1 MVKNYLL
8 FCIFLCCIQV
18 SWAQTPS
25 RVVTGTVTDAGSNE
39 ALDGVTVAV
48 KGSTQAVQTNES
60 GAYRIELP
68 GTGSVALVFRY
79 LGYAPSEHVITGSRT
94 LDVALEREDNL
105 LEEVVAIGYAT
116 SRRRDVTGAISSIS
130 AEKIME
136 APVASAIEAIQGRLA
151 GVNISLTEGSPDA
164 EINIR
169 VRGGGSIS
177 QDNSPLYIVDG
188 FPVPSIADIAPS
200 DIESIDVL
208 KDASSAAIYGSRGAN
223 GVIIVT
229 TKSGKAGRFNIN
241 YNVFGGPK
249 RIARTLDVLTPYD
262 YALWQYERSL
272 LDGEPNRYT
281 DFFGNFQDIDLY
293 QEVRGNDWQQ
303 QAFGRIGHLINNN
316 LSINGGSEKTRYAI
330 NYTNVN
336 DRAIMQ
342 MSDFRRDNL
351 TLRLN
356 SKPYD
361 PLTVDVALRYSNT
374 QINGGGTNE
383 QNEVSSADS
392 RLKFAMIYPPIPVA
406 GLTDEAETDQEFNL
420 FSPLVALADND
431 RYQSRINYNL
441 NASVAWDITD
451 GLRFKTEGGLDYN
464 SNVDDRFY
472 GMSTYY
478 IRNVPSGDN
487 QNHPALMLSK
497 LQRQSLRSTNTLAY
511 DFKNLLPSSHKLN
524 LLVGHEYIQ
533 TKIERLSN
541 TIHGF
546 PEDFDFDRARKLS
559 TQGTPF
565 AVENFF
571 EPDDNLL
578 SFFGRVGYDYEGK
591 YILSATF
598 RADGSSRFGTNNKW
612 GYFPSASGAWRVSA
626 EPFMENTQSWLE
638 DLKVRA
644 SYGTAGNNNIPPGQ
658 FLTQF
663 FVSPTSWVN
672 DFDSYWAA
680 SNVMANP
687 DLKWET
693 TVSRNIGLDY
703 SILQGRLSG
712 AIDIYRNNTKD
723 LLMSFPVHGT
733 GYNFQYRNMGETRN
747 QGIEL
752 ALNWKAL
759 NRPNFG
765 LDIGGNIAFNR
776 NKILTLGPQM
786 GDYGA
791 TSRWASTEVPVDY
804 WIASGGQ
811 VGEMIGYRSA
821 GRYEVSDFERYDAA
835 TNTWILREGVA
846 DASAIVGPI
855 RPGTMKLEDIVGEDG
870 RVTIDDRTIIG
881 NANPLH
887 TGGFN
892 INARVYAFDIS
903 AIFSWSYGNDIYN
916 ANKIEYTSTSQ
927 YHSRNMISTMA
938 SGERWT
944 NLLPD
949 GTISNDPAQLA
960 EMNQNTTLWSPYMS
974 RFVFSDWAVEDGS
987 FLRLNTLSVG
997 YNLPRTLL
1005 SAARIQSLRVYASA
1019 YNVFTLTNYTGFDP
1033 EVSTRRN
1040 TPLTPGVDY
1049 SAYPRSRML
1058 VFGLNLSL

>member
-1 MVKNYLL
+1 MIRNL
-8 FCIFLCCIQV
+8 FLSLCFFVCSIHSFAQSRKISGQIKDAETGDGLPGV
-18 SWAQTPS
+18 S
-25 RVVTGTVTDAGSNE
+25 V
-39 ALDGVTVAV
+39 LI
-48 KGSTQAVQTNES
+48 KGSSGGAQSDAK
-60 GAYRIELP
+60 GAYSITVPNGEVTLIFRFMGYKQQEIAIRDRKEIDVLMELD
-68 GTGSVALVFRY
+68 ANM
-79 LGYAPSEHVITGSRT
+79 
-94 LDVALEREDNL
+94 LD
-105 LEEVVAIGYAT
+105 EVVAIGYAT

-130 AEKIME
+130 ADKIME
-136 APVASAIEAIQGRLA
+136 APVASAMEAIQGRLA
-151 GVNISLTEGSPDA
+151 GVNIALTEGSPDA

-169 VRGGGSIS
+169 VRGGGSVT
-177 QDNSPLYIVDG
+177 QDNSPLFIVDG
-188 FPVPSIADIAPS
+188 FPVPSISDIAPS

-208 KDASSAAIYGSRGAN
+208 KDASSAAIYGARGAN
-223 GVIIVT
+223 GVVIVT
-229 TKSGKAGRFNIN
+229 TKSGKAGRFSVN

-249 RIARTLDVLTPYD
+249 RIANTLDVLTPYD

-281 DFFGNFQDIDLY
+281 NFFGNFQDIDLY
-293 QEVRGNDWQQ
+293 REVEGNDWQQ
-303 QAFGRIGHLINNN
+303 QTFGRTGHLINNN
-316 LSINGGSEKTRYAI
+316 LSINGGSEKTRYSI

-336 DRAIMQ
+336 DKAIMQ
-342 MSDFRRDNL
+342 MSDFQRNNL

-356 SKPYD
+356 SKPYK
-361 PLTVDVALRYSNT
+361 PLTVDVAMRYSNS

-406 GLTDEAETDQEFNL
+406 GLTDLAETDQEFNL

-431 RYQSRINYNL
+431 RYQNRINYNL
-441 NASVAWDITD
+441 NASVAWDIRE

-464 SNVDDRFY
+464 SNADDRFY
-472 GMSTYY
+472 GLSTYY
-478 IRNVPSGDN
+478 IRNVPSDEN
-487 QNHPALMLSK
+487 QDQPAVMLSK
-497 LQRQSLRSTNTLAY
+497 LQRQSLRSTNTLTY
-511 DFKNLLPSSHKLN
+511 DFKQFLPSSHKLN
-524 LLVGHEYIQ
+524 MLVGHEYIQ
-533 TKIERLSN
+533 TKTERLTN

-546 PEDFDFDRARKLS
+546 PTDFDFERTRKLS

-578 SFFGRVGYDYEGK
+578 SFFGRASYDYEGK

-598 RADGSSRFGTNNKW
+598 RADGSSRFGARNKW
-612 GYFPSASGAWRVSA
+612 GYFPSASGAWRIS
-626 EPFMENTQSWLE
+626 EEKFMENTRSWLD
-638 DLKVRA
+638 DLKLRA
-644 SYGTAGNNNIPPGQ
+644 SYGTAGNNNIPLSQ

-672 DFDSYWAA
+672 GFDSYWAA
-680 SNVMANP
+680 SNIMANP

-693 TVSRNIGLDY
+693 TLSRNIGLDY
-703 SILQGRLSG
+703 SVLQGRLAG
-712 AIDIYRNNTKD
+712 AVDVYRNNTKD
-723 LLMSFPVHGT
+723 LLMSFPIQGT

-752 ALNWKAL
+752 SLNWKAL
-759 NRPNFG
+759 NKTNFG

-786 GDYGA
+786 GDYGVA
-791 TSRWASTEVPVDY
+791 SRWASTEVPVDY
-804 WIASGGQ
+804 WVASGGQ

-821 GRYEVSDFERYDAA
+821 GRYEVSDFERYDAL
-835 TNTWILREGVA
+835 TNRWILRDGVA

-855 RPGTMKLEDIVGEDG
+855 RPGTMKLQDIVGDDG
-870 RVTIDDRTIIG
+870 RVTVDDRTIIG

-892 INARVYAFDIS
+892 INARVYSFDIS

-916 ANKIEYTSTSQ
+916 ANKVEYTSTSQ
-927 YHSRNMISTMA
+927 YHSRNMISTME

-960 EMNQNTTLWSPYMS
+960 EMNQNTTLWSPYMA

-987 FLRLNTLSVG
+987 FLRLNTFSVG
-997 YNLPRTLL
+997 YNLPKIWL
-1005 SAARIQSLRVYASA
+1005 SGAHIQNLRVYASA